1 MARLRLFGF
10 ARTSKAHARENQGEP
25 ATACIGSS
33 NFRAVPSCLPRAVR
47 ACNLQRLN
55 IRADR
60 SHQMSLRDKISSD
73 LKTAMK
79 TRDTA
84 RLATLRLI
92 NAAIKDRE
100 IATRGEQGS
109 SEVTDADLTAVLTR
123 MVKQR
128 RDSARAYEEAA
139 RLDLAEKETAEIAVI
154 ESFLPR
160 QLSDEE
166 MAAAIE
172 KIITQTG
179 ASSVRDIG
187 KVMAV
192 LKASYAGQM
201 DFGKAGARVKQKL
214 A

>member
-1 MARLRLFGF
+1 
-10 ARTSKAHARENQGEP
+10 
-25 ATACIGSS
+25 
-33 NFRAVPSCLPRAVR
+33 
-47 ACNLQRLN
+47 
-55 IRADR
+55 
-60 SHQMSLRDKISSD
+60 MSLRDKISSE

-79 TRDTA
+79 ARDAT

-100 IATRGEQGS
+100 IAARGEQN
-109 SEVTDADLTAVLTR
+109 VTELSDSDLVAVLTR

-160 QLSDEE
+160 QLSDDE
-166 MAAAIE
+166 MTAAIDTVIAE
-172 KIITQTG
+172 LG

-187 KVMAV
+187 TVMGA
-192 LKASYAGQM
+192 LKTRYAGQM
-201 DFGKAGARVKQKL
+201 DFGKAGAGVKARL

>member
-1 MARLRLFGF
+1 
-10 ARTSKAHARENQGEP
+10 
-25 ATACIGSS
+25 
-33 NFRAVPSCLPRAVR
+33 
-47 ACNLQRLN
+47 
-55 IRADR
+55 
-60 SHQMSLRDKISSD
+60 MSLRDKISSE

-79 TRDTA
+79 ARDAT

-100 IATRGEQGS
+100 IAARGEQN
-109 SEVTDADLTAVLTR
+109 VTELSDSDLVAVLTR

-160 QLSDEE
+160 QLSDDE
-166 MAAAIE
+166 MTAAIDTVIAE
-172 KIITQTG
+172 LG

-187 KVMAV
+187 AVMGA
-192 LKASYAGQM
+192 LKTRYAGQM
-201 DFGKAGARVKQKL
+201 DFGKAGAGVKARL

>member
-1 MARLRLFGF
+1 
-10 ARTSKAHARENQGEP
+10 
-25 ATACIGSS
+25 
-33 NFRAVPSCLPRAVR
+33 
-47 ACNLQRLN
+47 
-55 IRADR
+55 
-60 SHQMSLRDKISSD
+60 MSLRDKISSD

-109 SEVTDADLTAVLTR
+109 SGVTDADLTAVLTR

-187 KVMAV
+187 KVMAA